1 MNKQLQMRDLKFKLI
16 LGLIFLITFSIKAQD
31 STSVKKELQ
40 HVTDI
45 KTARSFIKNHPHLK
59 SKIYTYNQEK
69 HTNELSKKLFAL
81 QEGETLLIEQ
91 KNNHVIY
98 KVISIA
104 PTKHYR
110 ASYIYFNGKKKK
122 REEILSLRRQLKSKL
137 NSGSEFKYLA
147 GQYSMDR
154 NARRGGDL
162 GWFQKSYIFPE
173 FITSLENHNT
183 NDIFFLDLEE
193 KNKYYLIKKTAAPKN
208 INLLTILKVIL

>member
-98 KVISIA
+98 KVISIV

-122 REEILSLRRQLKSKL
+122 REEILSLRKQLKSKL